1 MKRIIVVIL
10 LIFVSVSS
18 YCRQANILHSTS
30 DTEHKN
36 IKVAMLLPLFYESI
50 DELSFNEYNIDEK
63 RGKNYKC
70 FSYISFYEGA
80 RIALDN
86 LEKKGYKVSLYVF
99 DVGENDARKMQQ
111 ALDYPAMKEMD
122 LIIPLVFKQ
131 SFETVSAFCQTNGIP
146 LVNPMSQDNS
156 ILKNPYVFKIQPDGE
171 AMSNCI
177 MKYIEQKCKASK
189 IIVIYDD
196 KNVPPQLINY
206 WKENLPQI
214 TDNWTI
220 LNYRKNAAKLKN
232 YISKTENNVVVNL
245 TDKPSERDNKMYA
258 QNLMNTLLQTKSDIT
273 LCAQYDWLDYAGN
286 DYKKLQDL
294 DFHFPLSYYNDYTN
308 SDFVE
313 FASVYRRNFKTEPQ
327 KIYAALGYDI
337 IMFFIPLIKD
347 KGDQFIQQP
356 VANNQ
361 KDMISR
367 YRFIRN
373 DSSSGWQNGNAT
385 IYKLDNYKIK
395 SQWNY

>member
-1 MKRIIVVIL
+1 M
-10 LIFVSVSS
+10 
-18 YCRQANILHSTS
+18 
-30 DTEHKN
+30 
-36 IKVAMLLPLFYESI
+36 
-50 DELSFNEYNIDEK
+50 
-63 RGKNYKC
+63 
-70 FSYISFYEGA
+70 
-80 RIALDN
+80 
-86 LEKKGYKVSLYVF
+86 
-99 DVGENDARKMQQ
+99 
-111 ALDYPAMKEMD
+111 
-122 LIIPLVFKQ
+122 
-131 SFETVSAFCQTNGIP
+131 
-146 LVNPMSQDNS
+146 
-156 ILKNPYVFKIQPDGE
+156 
-171 AMSNCI
+171 
-177 MKYIEQKCKASK
+177 
-189 IIVIYDD
+189 
-196 KNVPPQLINY
+196 
-206 WKENLPQI
+206 
-214 TDNWTI
+214 
-220 LNYRKNAAKLKN
+220 
-232 YISKTENNVVVNL
+232 VVNL
-245 TDKPSERDNKMYA
+245 TDKLSERDDKMYA